1 MSKQAPTTANAKKG
15 LCDATKLEAR
25 VKYLEA
31 RVKILEAQ
39 IELLKPLP
47 LSREQLEQIAN
58 LILPIIENKIFG
70 KPEIDLDK
78 ITHMT
83 SEERTR
89 FVARMLRG

>member
-1 MSKQAPTTANAKKG
+1 MKKG
-15 LCDATKLEAR
+15 LCDAMNPETR
-25 VKYLEA
+25 VKHLES

-70 KPEIDLDK
+70 KPELI
-78 ITHMT
+78 
-83 SEERTR
+83 
-89 FVARMLRG
+89 